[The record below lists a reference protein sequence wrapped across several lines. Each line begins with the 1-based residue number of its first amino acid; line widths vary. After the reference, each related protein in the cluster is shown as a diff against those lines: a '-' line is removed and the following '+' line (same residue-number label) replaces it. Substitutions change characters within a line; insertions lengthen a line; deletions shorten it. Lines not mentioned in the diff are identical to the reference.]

1 MPVDDQPNIS
11 AEYGVFSPPEPLPNE
26 ADLSNGAHGE
36 QLRYGKLNFTDA
48 KTLKQFNQVL
58 AWLKTFGAPTDDYI
72 FFTPILSGGFG
83 STQIIFSDG
92 NGQPSAH
99 DATILYNDP
108 ETAAAQLRLNYGLP
122 VKPGGLNFPG
132 FGAMEQQSDDPV
144 GPAIPAF
151 NTPGWARPFP
161 RYCAVAHG
169 FDPAKWPRG
178 SRFLRVASDEEY
190 VRDEKMAGFK
200 PRPNGFGMIVDLQP
214 VWERIR

>member
-1 MPVDDQPNIS
+1 MPETHFHPEDGI
-11 AEYGVFSPPEPLPNE
+11 FSPPDPLPNE
-26 ADLSNGAHGE
+26 QDLSNGAYGE
-36 QLRYGKLNFTDA
+36 QLRYGRLNFTDP
-48 KTLKQFNQVL
+48 KVLKQFNQVL
-58 AWLKTFGAPTDDYI
+58 AWLKTFGAPTDNYI
-72 FFTPILSGGFG
+72 LFTPVLSGGFG
-83 STQIIFSDG
+83 STQIIFSDSE
-92 NGQPSAH
+92 GQPSAH

-122 VKPGGLNFPG
+122 MKPGGINFPG
-132 FGAMEQQSDDPV
+132 FEVIDQQPDDPV
-144 GPAIPAF
+144 GLPLPAF

-161 RYCAVAHG
+161 RYYGVAPG

-178 SRFLRVASDEEY
+178 SRYLRAALDMEF